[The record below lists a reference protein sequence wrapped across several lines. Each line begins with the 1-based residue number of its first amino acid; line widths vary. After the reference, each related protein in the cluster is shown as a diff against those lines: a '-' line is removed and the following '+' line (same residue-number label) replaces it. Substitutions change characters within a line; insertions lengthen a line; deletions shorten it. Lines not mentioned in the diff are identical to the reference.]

1 MPENYLLTTVHNSKL
16 LKGLSYDDIKIILS
30 YGKRISFKENDTII
44 KEGQTGHSLS
54 IVIKG
59 QV

>member
-44 KEGQTGHSLS
+44 KEGQTGHSLF